1 MSALSSTILQQART
15 GLTSALREVRS
26 CRAARQQCN
35 NELEVC
41 RAGTLAEDKRHLSDD
56 QHLQTEAQHC
66 LVQLQHTREQL
77 QARTQELAD
86 EKGRAETITNA
97 AQKQLATARSR
108 LQQATS
114 AEAACKTQLEQTASA
129 EAQQQ
134 QVQAQLGVLRRK
146 LEQKEQLED
155 AIEGKHSKLT
165 EVQPCVPDSH

>member
-1 MSALSSTILQQART
+1 MSAILQQART

-56 QHLQTEAQHC
+56 QHLQTEAQRC

-77 QARTQELAD
+77 QARTQELAE
-86 EKGRAETITNA
+86 EKGRSETITNA
-97 AQKQLATARSR
+97 AQKQLATTRSR

-114 AEAACKTQLEQTASA
+114 AEAACKTQLEQVRAEGVGLCAEGIGVRRSASDGHWMA
-129 EAQQQ
+129 SD
-134 QVQAQLGVLRRK
+134 G
-146 LEQKEQLED
+146 
-155 AIEGKHSKLT
+155 H
-165 EVQPCVPDSH
+165 